1 MLLVCPECGVQNLP
15 GENFCGECGHNLTK
29 SAETTPI
36 EYCEPQSYTPK
47 FLADRILQSR
57 SALEGERKQV
67 TVLFVDLKGSMDLA
81 EKVDAEEWHR
91 ILDRFFQVLAEG
103 VHRFEG
109 TINQYTGDGIMA
121 LFGAPIAHEDHA
133 HRACYAALYLSE
145 QLRRYA
151 NELRLSKGLNF
162 AVRMGVN
169 SGEVVVGKIG
179 DDLRM
184 DYTAQGH
191 TVGLASRMEQ
201 IAEPGKIYLAQE
213 TARAVQGYFELEDL
227 GEVRVSGVG
236 HPVRV
241 SELRAVGVLR
251 TRMDVSRARGFSRFV
266 GRTEEIQT
274 LEAALARARERQA
287 QVVGVVG
294 EAGSGKSRLCYEF
307 LERCRARGLGIFEAH
322 GVAHGKSTPLVPI
335 LELYR
340 NYYGIG
346 SQDNDRVAREKIAG
360 RLLLLDEAF
369 REALPLTFEFL
380 GVGDPEQPAPRMDP
394 EARQRQL
401 FEAMKR
407 VIQRTG
413 QQQVTVTLLEDL
425 HWFDGG
431 SLAFLEQ
438 FVGAVQGTCG
448 LLVVTFRPEFHA
460 GWMQKS
466 YYQQVPLMPLSAE
479 AIRELLADLL
489 GTDPSLAGLAGRI
502 QGRTAGNPFF
512 IEEVVQSLAESG
524 QLEGIR
530 GAYRLTRQVAEI
542 LVPDTVQAVL
552 SARIDRQGE
561 REKQILQMA
570 SVIGKTFSEGVLARI
585 AELDLRAS
593 LEALKTAEF
602 IYESS
607 IYPQLEYSFKHP
619 LTQEVAYGSQLG
631 ERRQKVHAAVARS
644 LAEMESEKL
653 DERAALIA
661 HHWEAAGESLE
672 AARWHRKAAEWA
684 GMSNI
689 AEAQRHWQRVRKLSQ
704 EAAHELEAASLGIL
718 ACQQILT
725 IGWRLGL
732 TEAEECAVFS
742 EGKQWIERT
751 GHPEEDALLEWAYS
765 IYRTNMHGDLRGGL
779 AHGRAAQKLAEEAGN
794 TDLAIIVSGAVIVAL
809 DMIGYLDESR
819 ILLDRI
825 IEATRDR
832 LDLGVKLW
840 GGSHY
845 IWALLTR
852 GGEVECLAGDLEQ
865 ARQMLEQSIELA
877 RARGQ
882 LENEGFALWE
892 FGQLSWIT
900 LDLEHGLAM
909 CRRCVEIA
917 ERFGS
922 KLSRG
927 QAYCALGLLL
937 ALGGR
942 HDEAVGLLKR
952 EFNKQEKQA
961 LVPVYETHYLA
972 VLAEAYL
979 AAGDLVA
986 ARTAA
991 EKGIEVGRRIGA
1003 MVAEAH
1009 SHLALARIL
1018 LRQDG
1023 EKAGAQ
1029 IDEALNCAD
1038 ALYTGTGARNFKALV
1053 HLERAE
1059 LARVTGDDENREQE
1073 LKAALQLFRQMKAP
1087 IRVRQA
1093 EQLLAGAKERPPT
1106 LSQKR

>member
-1 MLLVCPECGVQNLP
+1 MKCLKCQSENPEDSVFCLQCGKKLEVTCPECGKALP
-15 GENFCGECGHNLTK
+15 PSASFCNKCGHDLRKPAARPPSINY
-29 SAETTPI
+29 SQPH
-36 EYCEPQSYTPK
+36 SYTPK
-47 FLADRILQSR
+47 HLADKILQSK

-67 TVLFVDLKGSMDLA
+67 TVLFADVKGSMELA
-81 EKVDAEEWHR
+81 EQVDPEEWHR
-91 ILDRFFQVLAEG
+91 ILDRFFQILAEG
-103 VHRFEG
+103 VHRYEG

-133 HRACYAALYLSE
+133 HRACYASLYLSE

-201 IAEPGKIYLAQE
+201 IAEPGKVYLAQD
-213 TARAVQGYFELEDL
+213 TAKAVEGYFVLEDL
-227 GEVRVSGVG
+227 GEVRVPGMG
-236 HPVRV
+236 QPVRV
-241 SELRAVGVLR
+241 SELRGVGMLR
-251 TRMDVSRARGFSRFV
+251 TRLDVS
-266 GRTEEIQT
+266 
-274 LEAALARARERQA
+274 RARERQA

-307 LERCRARGLGIFEAH
+307 LERCRARELATLEAH
-322 GVAHGKSTPLVPI
+322 GIAHGKATPLVPI
-335 LELYR
+335 LQLYR
-340 NYYGIG
+340 NYYGISG
-346 SQDNDRVAREKIAG
+346 QDSDRVAREKIAG

-369 REALPLTFEFL
+369 REALPLQFEFL
-380 GVGDPEQPAPRMDP
+380 GVGDPEHPAPRMDP

-401 FEAMKR
+401 FAAMKR

-438 FVGAVQGTCG
+438 FVDAVQGTRG

-466 YYQQVPLMPLSAE
+466 YYQQVPLMPLGTE

-489 GTDPSLAGLAGRI
+489 GTDPSLVGLAKRI
-502 QGRTAGNPFF
+502 QERTAGNPFF

-524 QLEGIR
+524 QLEGTR
-530 GAYRLTRQVAEI
+530 GAYRLTRQVGEI

-561 REKQILQMA
+561 REKQVLQMA
-570 SVIGKTFSEGVLARI
+570 SVIGKTFSEGVLASI

-593 LEALKTAEF
+593 LEALKAAEF

-661 HHWEAAGESLE
+661 HHWEAARERLE
-672 AARWHRKAAEWA
+672 AARWHRRAAEWV
-684 GMSNI
+684 GMSDI

-704 EAAHELEAASLGIL
+704 ETAHEPEAALLGIL
-718 ACQQILT
+718 ACRQILT

-732 TEAEECAVFS
+732 PEEEERAVFS

-765 IYRTNMHGDLRGGL
+765 LSRSIMHGDLRGGL

-794 TDLAIIVSGAVIVAL
+794 TDLALIVSGAVIVSL
-809 DMIGYLDESR
+809 DIIGYLDEAR
-819 ILLDRI
+819 ILSDRI

-832 LDLGVKLW
+832 LDAGVKEW

-845 IWALLTR
+845 IWALQ
-852 GGEVECLAGDLEQ
+852 ECGWLECCAGDLEQ
-865 ARQMLEQSIELA
+865 ARQMLDQSLELA
-877 RARGQ
+877 RVRGQ
-882 LENEGFALWE
+882 LENEGWALSWL
-892 FGQLSWIT
+892 GQLSWIS
-900 LDLEHGLAM
+900 LDLEQGLAL
-909 CRRCVEIA
+909 CRRSVEIA

-922 KLSRG
+922 IESRSL
-927 QAYCALGLLL
+927 AYRALGVLL
-937 ALGGR
+937 ALSGQ
-942 HDEAVGLLKR
+942 HDEAINLLER
-952 EFNKQEKQA
+952 TLNQQANQA
-961 LVPVYETHYLA
+961 LALAYEGDYLQI
-972 VLAEAYL
+972 LAQAYL
-979 AAGDLVA
+979 AAGNLVE
-986 ARTAA
+986 ARSAA
-991 EKGIEVGRRIGA
+991 EKAIEVGRRMGA

-1023 EKAGAQ
+1023 EKATAQ
-1029 IDEALNCAD
+1029 VDEALNCAD
-1038 ALYTGTGARNFKALV
+1038 ALYTKTGARNFTALV
-1053 HLERAE
+1053 LLERAE
-1059 LARVTGDDENREQE
+1059 LARVTGDHEAREHE
-1073 LKAALQLFRQMKAP
+1073 LKAALRLFREMKAP
-1087 IRVRQA
+1087 IRVRQV
-1093 EQLLAGAKERPPT
+1093 EQLLEDAKQGPGG
-1106 LSQKR
+1106 SN